1 MNKKWV
7 LSKIES
13 ISSDLKGRFAKG
25 YNTRFAPTPSGY
37 LHLGHFFSL
46 YVIEKICEKSAGA
59 LHLRIEDHDTQR
71 SKPEY
76 TKQII
81 SDLKNLGFQFDAKRQ
96 NSVCTPP
103 VLYQSK
109 RKNTYEFYMKKLAEQ
124 NEIYLCSCSR
134 KEISDRKKKLK
145 AKFAYDSHCRGRYF
159 DFKQCTN
166 KGLAV
171 RKKMSSVILV
181 KKDSGFSG
189 ESSFRRQVYTTPEE
203 EFGDIVIFDKD
214 NNYSYQF
221 CVVVDDIESNID
233 VVIRGE
239 DIEPST
245 VKQAELW
252 QSLSSKAP
260 PVYIHHPLITSE
272 GEKLSKSKDAPPLK
286 DLLAQGLNREE
297 IEKLMWK
304 WIES

>member
-1 MNKKWV
+1 MKLYEDLGWSTCNPQQFGD
-7 LSKIES
+7 IE
-13 ISSDLKGRFAKG
+13 
-25 YNTRFAPTPSGY
+25 YE
-37 LHLGHFFSL
+37 
-46 YVIEKICEKSAGA
+46 IE
-59 LHLRIEDHDTQR
+59 
-71 SKPEY
+71 
-76 TKQII
+76 
-81 SDLKNLGFQFDAKRQ
+81 
-96 NSVCTPP
+96 
-103 VLYQSK
+103 
-109 RKNTYEFYMKKLAEQ
+109 
-124 NEIYLCSCSR
+124 
-134 KEISDRKKKLK
+134 
-145 AKFAYDSHCRGRYF
+145 
-159 DFKQCTN
+159 
-166 KGLAV
+166 
-171 RKKMSSVILV
+171 
-181 KKDSGFSG
+181 
-189 ESSFRRQVYTTPEE
+189 RRQQESREATRQRRLQE

-304 WIES
+304 WIDS